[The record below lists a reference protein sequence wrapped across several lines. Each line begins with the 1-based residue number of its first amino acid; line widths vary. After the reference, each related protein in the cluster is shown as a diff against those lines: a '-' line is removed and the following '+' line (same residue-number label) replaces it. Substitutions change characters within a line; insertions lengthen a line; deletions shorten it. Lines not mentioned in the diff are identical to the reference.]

1 MNNNNIRAIVIMYRG
16 PEITDEGMKN
26 VREYL
31 ATLLGLEIVP
41 EGYILDDTDIARSI
55 AASTVITV
63 DENGAVL
70 KPVEKNPVEHGIIF
84 IAASFQNAL
93 KESATAFASEL
104 AAHVSIAR
112 YNGVNSELMKAVS
125 AVTNGSYSD
134 IRPDIRRK
142 YGISRTVF
150 DVIQRIGRHV

>member
-26 VREYL
+26 VREYI
-31 ATLLGLEIVP
+31 ATLLGIEIVP
-41 EGYILDDTDIARSI
+41 EGFVLDDTDIAKSI
-55 AASTVITV
+55 AASTVITANK
-63 DENGAVL
+63 NGAVL

-84 IAASFQNAL
+84 IAVSFQNAL

-134 IRPDIRRK
+134 IRSDIRKK
-142 YGISRTVF
+142 YDINRTVF